1 MIPPRAT
8 AVLGTQAAGE
18 YVGVLLSGA
27 ARDLRNGLFAA
38 GRYFEDNPIAV
49 IAVVGGCLI
58 LMRLGRR
65 RRR

>member
-1 MIPPRAT
+1 MIPPRAN

-27 ARDLRNGLFAA
+27 VRELRNGLFAA

-49 IAVVGGCLI
+49 IAAAGACLI
-58 LMRLGRR
+58 LLRLGRR
-65 RRR
+65 RR